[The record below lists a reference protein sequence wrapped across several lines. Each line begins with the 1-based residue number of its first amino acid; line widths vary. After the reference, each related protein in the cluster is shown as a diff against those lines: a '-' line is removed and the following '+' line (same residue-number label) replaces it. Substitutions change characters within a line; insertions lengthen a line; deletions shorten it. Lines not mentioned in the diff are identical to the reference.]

1 MKFAGKILIVDD
13 EAHIRKYLQ
22 LIIKQLGRPTLVEA
36 VNGEDAIAV
45 FEREKPQI
53 VLLDVNMPKMG
64 GIETLKR
71 LKAIDPDC
79 IVIMLTSLANRET
92 VEQALENGAAGYI
105 RKDTPKEEIA
115 AVLTETIESATA
127 SRTP

>member
-1 MKFAGKILIVDD
+1 MKYAGKILLADD
-13 EAHIRKYLQ
+13 EAHIRKYLS
-22 LIIKQLGRPTLVEA
+22 LIIRQLGKHTLLEA
-36 VNGEDAIAV
+36 VNGQDALSV
-45 FEREKPQI
+45 FEREHPRV
-53 VLLDVNMPKMG
+53 VLLDVNMPLLG

-115 AVLTETIESATA
+115 SVLTELIEAA
-127 SRTP
+127 LEPRTP

>member
-1 MKFAGKILIVDD
+1 MKFAGKILLVDD
-13 EAHIRKYLQ
+13 ELHIRKYVS
-22 LIIKQLGRPTLVEA
+22 LIVKQLGNVTVVEA

-45 FEREKPQI
+45 FERERPQI
-53 VLLDVNMPKMG
+53 VLLDVNMPRLG

-71 LKAIDPDC
+71 LKAIDPAC

-92 VEQALENGAAGYI
+92 VEKALEHGAVHYI

-115 AVLTETIESATA
+115 AALTEAIDSATA
-127 SRTP
+127 SS

>member
-1 MKFAGKILIVDD
+1 MKYVGKILLADD
-13 EAHIRKYLQ
+13 EAHIRKYLS
-22 LIIKQLGRPTLVEA
+22 LIIKQLGRSTFIEA
-36 VNGEDAIAV
+36 VNGQDALVV
-45 FEREKPQI
+45 FERERPKV
-53 VLLDVNMPKMG
+53 VLLDVNMPLLG

-115 AVLTETIESATA
+115 AALTELIEAALEPHT
-127 SRTP
+127 T

>member
-1 MKFAGKILIVDD
+1 MKFAGKILLVDD
-13 EAHIRKYLQ
+13 EAHIRKYLL

-36 VNGEDAIAV
+36 VNGEDAIVV
-45 FEREKPQI
+45 FQRENPEV

-71 LKAIDPDC
+71 LKAINPNC
-79 IVIMLTSLANRET
+79 VVIMLTSLANRET

-115 AVLTETIESATA
+115 SVLTETIEAA
-127 SRTP
+127 LEPRTP

>member
-1 MKFAGKILIVDD
+1 MKFAGKILLVDD
-13 EAHIRKYLQ
+13 EAHIRKYLL

-36 VNGEDAIAV
+36 VNGEDAIVV
-45 FEREKPQI
+45 FQRENPEV

-71 LKAIDPDC
+71 LKAINPHC
-79 IVIMLTSLANRET
+79 VVIMLTSLANRET

-115 AVLTETIESATA
+115 SVLTETIEAA
-127 SRTP
+127 LEPRTP

>member
-1 MKFAGKILIVDD
+1 MKFAGKILLVDD
-13 EAHIRKYLQ
+13 EAHIRKYLL

-36 VNGEDAIAV
+36 VNGEDALVV
-45 FEREKPQI
+45 FQRETPEV

-71 LKAIDPDC
+71 LKAINPDC

-115 AVLTETIESATA
+115 KVLIETIESAIA
-127 SRTP
+127 ARTP